1 MVLSKALRAATRG
14 VSTSAGARMALP
26 ALTAAVPKPSMMS
39 AIFGGSAGPAMPPM
53 DQPVPGLA
61 VPDPPAAP
69 AAAPVTNI
77 TTLSNG
83 AKIASEDTP
92 VRFTPETP
100 RRRLEALPSLAR
112 EIEPAKPQAR
122 ARWARR
128 AAVFPVAE
136 RPRTRR
142 GADVGP
148 RRAHRPRRTRNRE
161 PTARDQPPSLAS
173 PTPPSSRAT
182 NTPRAAETA
191 RREGPKIHPKHTS
204 HQSIAPAQEPAPLI
218 LTSRTNPALQPHHH
232 QPTQGASIAVGMY
245 VSSGS
250 KWETPAVSG
259 ASHLLER
266 VAWRATANR
275 TAFRVTREAEVIGAN
290 LLASASREQMAYTV
304 DCLRTNLPEAV
315 ELLAD
320 AVMNQKLTDH
330 EVASAAAALKKEMTE
345 LAENPAH
352 LIMEAAHSVAFTGG
366 LGAPLVATPAS
377 LSRLDGDALAHF
389 VQATYTAPRV
399 VLAAAG
405 VDHAELVSVAEPL
418 LSTLAPGP
426 GVGAAPTTYVGGDYR
441 VGTDSPLTNII
452 LAFEFKGG
460 WRDQRAS
467 TAMTVLNTL
476 MGGGGSFSAGGP
488 GKGMYS
494 RLYNRVLNRHAWAQN
509 CTSFHSVF
517 DDTGVIGISGVA
529 DGHHAGDMV
538 AVMAK
543 ELAAVANGKIEAKEL
558 DRAKAATVSS
568 ILMNLESRA
577 VVAEDIGRQIL
588 TYGERKSPAE
598 FIAAINALTAAEI
611 SAVAAEAL
619 KSNPTLCMVG
629 DLTAAPRFEQVKA
642 LF

>member
-61 VPDPPAAP
+61 IPDPPAAP

-92 VRFTPETP
+92 VRLPPPRPVDDDARRSPSHARTPI
-100 RRRLEALPSLAR
+100 R
-112 EIEPAKPQAR
+112 PAKPQAR
-122 ARWARR
+122 AGRARR
-128 AAVFPVAE
+128 AAAFPVAE

-148 RRAHRPRRTRNRE
+148 RRAHRPRRTRNRA
-161 PTARDQPPSLAS
+161 PTASDQPPSLAC
-173 PTPPSSRAT
+173 PTPSPAHTRVAKTTRETKNPKTAHPRPRLSPS
-182 NTPRAAETA
+182 
-191 RREGPKIHPKHTS
+191 
-204 HQSIAPAQEPAPLI
+204 PLT
-218 LTSRTNPALQPHHH
+218 LTHHLR
-232 QPTQGASIAVGMY
+232 PELTTQGASIAVGMY

-250 KWETPAVSG
+250 KWENPHVSG

-266 VAWRATANR
+266 MAWRATANR

-315 ELLAD
+315 ELLTD

-330 EVASAAAALKKEMTE
+330 EVAAAAAALKKEMTE

-366 LGAPLVATPAS
+366 LGAPLVATPAA
-377 LSRLDGDALAHF
+377 LTRLDGDALAHF

-441 VGTDSPLTNII
+441 VSTDSPLTNII

-460 WRDQRAS
+460 WRDQKGS

-529 DGHHAGDMV
+529 DGPHAGDMV
-538 AVMAK
+538 AVMAR

-629 DLTAAPRFEQVKA
+629 DLTAAPRFEQVKT

>member
-1 MVLSKALRAATRG
+1 ME
-14 VSTSAGARMALP
+14 
-26 ALTAAVPKPSMMS
+26 
-39 AIFGGSAGPAMPPM
+39 
-53 DQPVPGLA
+53 Q
-61 VPDPPAAP
+61 
-69 AAAPVTNI
+69 
-77 TTLSNG
+77 
-83 AKIASEDTP
+83 
-92 VRFTPETP
+92 
-100 RRRLEALPSLAR
+100 
-112 EIEPAKPQAR
+112 
-122 ARWARR
+122 
-128 AAVFPVAE
+128 
-136 RPRTRR
+136 
-142 GADVGP
+142 
-148 RRAHRPRRTRNRE
+148 NR
-161 PTARDQPPSLAS
+161 
-173 PTPPSSRAT
+173 PTPKI
-182 NTPRAAETA
+182 
-191 RREGPKIHPKHTS
+191 PKIKIIVTDR
-204 HQSIAPAQEPAPLI
+204 SIPPL
-218 LTSRTNPALQPHHH
+218 LPTNP
-232 QPTQGASIAVGMY
+232 QGASIAVGMY

-250 KWETPAVSG
+250 KWENPYVSG

-266 VAWRATANR
+266 MAWRSTANR

-315 ELLAD
+315 ELLTD
-320 AVMNQKLTDH
+320 AVMNQKLADH
-330 EVASAAAALKKEMTE
+330 EVADVAAELKKEMAS

-366 LGAPLVATPAS
+366 LGSPLVATPSA
-377 LSRLDGDALAHF
+377 LTRLDGDALASF

-399 VLAAAG
+399 VLAASG
-405 VDHAELVSVAEPL
+405 CDHDELVSAAEPL
-418 LSTLAPGP
+418 LSTLPPGP
-426 GVGAAPTTYVGGDYR
+426 GAPSAPTTYVGGDYR

-460 WRDQRAS
+460 WKDQKGS

-494 RLYNRVLNRHAWAQN
+494 RLYNRVLNKHAWAQN

-517 DDTGVIGISGVA
+517 DDTGIIGISGVA
-529 DGHHAGDMV
+529 EGMHAGDMV

-543 ELAAVANGKIEAKEL
+543 ELAAVANGKIDTKEL
-558 DRAKAATVSS
+558 ARAKAQTVSS

-588 TYGERKSPAE
+588 TYGERKSPSE

-619 KSNPTLCMVG
+619 KSNPTLCVVG

>member
-1 MVLSKALRAATRG
+1 
-14 VSTSAGARMALP
+14 
-26 ALTAAVPKPSMMS
+26 
-39 AIFGGSAGPAMPPM
+39 
-53 DQPVPGLA
+53 
-61 VPDPPAAP
+61 
-69 AAAPVTNI
+69 
-77 TTLSNG
+77 
-83 AKIASEDTP
+83 
-92 VRFTPETP
+92 
-100 RRRLEALPSLAR
+100 
-112 EIEPAKPQAR
+112 
-122 ARWARR
+122 
-128 AAVFPVAE
+128 
-136 RPRTRR
+136 
-142 GADVGP
+142 
-148 RRAHRPRRTRNRE
+148 
-161 PTARDQPPSLAS
+161 
-173 PTPPSSRAT
+173 
-182 NTPRAAETA
+182 
-191 RREGPKIHPKHTS
+191 
-204 HQSIAPAQEPAPLI
+204 
-218 LTSRTNPALQPHHH
+218 
-232 QPTQGASIAVGMY
+232 MY

-250 KWETPAVSG
+250 KWENPHVSG

-266 VAWRATANR
+266 MAWRATTNR

-315 ELLAD
+315 ELLTD

-330 EVASAAAALKKEMTE
+330 EVANAAAALKKEMTE

-377 LSRLDGDALAHF
+377 LSRLDGDHLAHF

-441 VGTDSPLTNII
+441 VSTDSPLTNII

-460 WRDQRAS
+460 WRDQKAS

-529 DGHHAGDMV
+529 DGPHAGDMV
-538 AVMAK
+538 AVMAR

-629 DLTAAPRFEQVKA
+629 DLTAAPRFEQVKT

>member
-26 ALTAAVPKPSMMS
+26 ALTTAVPKPSMMS
-39 AIFGGSAGPAMPPM
+39 AIFGGSSSPAMPPM
-53 DQPVPGLA
+53 DQPVAGLSI
-61 VPDPPAAP
+61 PEPPAAP

-92 VRFTPETP
+92 VSSDSQLPMIDTQTHVRIGRTKPQAEARDGRASTRAFPRSRRPKTRVDTRVGHP
-100 RRRLEALPSLAR
+100 RRR
-112 EIEPAKPQAR
+112 
-122 ARWARR
+122 RR
-128 AAVFPVAE
+128 
-136 RPRTRR
+136 RQTRGR
-142 GADVGP
+142 DSP
-148 RRAHRPRRTRNRE
+148 
-161 PTARDQPPSLAS
+161 ARDHRPSLAS
-173 PTPPSSRAT
+173 PTRPRMEEQTGQLQKYQIKIIVTDRSIPPLL
-182 NTPRAAETA
+182 P
-191 RREGPKIHPKHTS
+191 
-204 HQSIAPAQEPAPLI
+204 
-218 LTSRTNPALQPHHH
+218 TNP
-232 QPTQGASIAVGMY
+232 QGASIAVGMY

-250 KWETPAVSG
+250 KWENPYVSG

-266 VAWRATANR
+266 MAWRSTANR

-315 ELLAD
+315 ELLTD
-320 AVMNQKLTDH
+320 AVMNQKLADH
-330 EVASAAAALKKEMTE
+330 EVADVAAELKKEMAS

-366 LGAPLVATPAS
+366 LGSPLVATPSA
-377 LSRLDGDALAHF
+377 LMRLDGDALASF

-399 VLAAAG
+399 VLAASG
-405 VDHAELVSVAEPL
+405 CDHGELVSAAEPL
-418 LSTLAPGP
+418 LSMLPPGP
-426 GVGAAPTTYVGGDYR
+426 GAPSAPTTYVGGDYR

-460 WRDQRAS
+460 WKDQKGS

-494 RLYNRVLNRHAWAQN
+494 RLYNRVLNKHAWAQN

-517 DDTGVIGISGVA
+517 DDTGIIGISGVA
-529 DGHHAGDMV
+529 EGMHAGDMV

-543 ELAAVANGKIEAKEL
+543 ELAAVANGKIDTKEL
-558 DRAKAATVSS
+558 ARAKAQTVSS

-588 TYGERKSPAE
+588 TYGERKSPSE

-619 KSNPTLCMVG
+619 KSNPTLCVVG

>member
-39 AIFGGSAGPAMPPM
+39 AIFGGSSGPAMPPM

-61 VPDPPAAP
+61 IPDPPAAP

-92 VRFTPETP
+92 VRLPPPET
-100 RRRLEALPSLAR
+100 RRPDDSRRSPSHAR
-112 EIEPAKPQAR
+112 TRIRPAKPQAR
-122 ARWARR
+122 AGRARR

-148 RRAHRPRRTRNRE
+148 RRAHRPRRTQNRA

-173 PTPPSSRAT
+173 PTPPPANTRGAKTATGTKNPKPTRRPPPSS
-182 NTPRAAETA
+182 
-191 RREGPKIHPKHTS
+191 
-204 HQSIAPAQEPAPLI
+204 PAPLT
-218 LTSRTNPALQPHHH
+218 LTHLSVPDQLPERT
-232 QPTQGASIAVGMY
+232 TQGASIAVGMY

-250 KWETPAVSG
+250 KWETPHVSG

-266 VAWRATANR
+266 MAWRATANR

-315 ELLAD
+315 ELLTD

-330 EVASAAAALKKEMTE
+330 EVANAAAALKKEMTE

-377 LSRLDGDALAHF
+377 LSRLDGDHLAHF

-441 VGTDSPLTNII
+441 VSTDSPLTNII

-460 WRDQRAS
+460 WRDQKAS

-529 DGHHAGDMV
+529 DGPHAGDMV
-538 AVMAK
+538 AVMAR

-598 FIAAINALTAAEI
+598 FIAAINALTPAEI